1 MLLKNRQ
8 RLLIRIEKKWTL
20 KKIIGTDE
28 KYRDKKR
35 NALLYLPKEQAEK
48 IAEIDKRIKRED
60 LIYQKHNFNRYG
72 TIISPIYNVLTEVT
86 DTVEMHE
93 MLNEFKNEISELKSD
108 YLPERDEVTND
119 VIENASIVDK
129 NQLSFLKKYIE
140 KNKQRTLTKRI
151 SSEKLSKPGLST
163 SPSLTQFPSQET
175 IAERVKLKPQERKI
189 EEQD

>member
-1 MLLKNRQ
+1 M
-8 RLLIRIEKKWTL
+8 
-20 KKIIGTDE
+20 
-28 KYRDKKR
+28 
-35 NALLYLPKEQAEK
+35 PKEQAEK